1 MSTRTAQVEE
11 YGWGAVPINPKEFAP
26 SKAPKPHL
34 VKDTP
39 LPETQVAKAA
49 LEYAKAELPAHT
61 FNHSMRVFYYGLA
74 IARQHFP
81 SWKFSDETWLL
92 TCLFHD
98 IGTIDKYTR
107 DVFMSFDIYGGVVA
121 LNVLKEQ
128 GAPSPQAESVAEA
141 VMRHQDSVRVGAIH
155 TVGLLIQLATQFDN
169 IGAHKE
175 YVHTDTVKDVTG
187 HYPRRQWSKCF
198 SSKLREEIGLKPW
211 CHTTAEGESFPRDI
225 EHNALMEPYDGLF

>member
-26 SKAPKPHL
+26 TKAPAAQL

-39 LPETQVAKAA
+39 LPDTQVSKAA
-49 LEYAKAELPAHT
+49 LEYAKTELPAHT
-61 FNHSMRVFYYGLA
+61 FNHSLRVFYYGLA

-81 SWKFSDETWLL
+81 TWKFSDETWLL

-121 LNVLKEQ
+121 LNVLKEH

-141 VMRHQDSVRVGAIH
+141 VMRHQDSVRVGTIH

-175 YVHTDTVKDVTG
+175 YVHPNTVKDVTG

-211 CHTTAEGESFPRDI
+211 CHTTAEGESFPHDI